1 MRARFALYST
11 RASFKRLLILVLAF
25 AGFSITPVAVRGR
38 PLGLSDS
45 GSPSHAVPAQTQG
58 NTAGDASSQDQAS
71 TPSSQSGQETLPAGT
86 IISVRIADEVDSSHG
101 KIGDLYTGS
110 IDPSVLIGNRVAIPR
125 GTEAHMR
132 MVEDKKGGHLH
143 GKAEVELE
151 LVSLVINGQKLDVE
165 SDSFTKQQGAIAA
178 KAGAVAKPAAG
189 AAASAAA
196 DAVTTASPGGAVLE
210 PAIAVFHSA
219 KVKVPAGTRVPFNLN
234 EDFTF
239 TKPST
244 TPSGSL

>member
-1 MRARFALYST
+1 MRERPAWLRARAIFSALSLLTFAAT
-11 RASFKRLLILVLAF
+11 
-25 AGFSITPVAVRGR
+25 GFSFQEPDKSA
-38 PLGLSDS
+38 
-45 GSPSHAVPAQTQG
+45 SPGFERVTVPAG
-58 NTAGDASSQDQAS
+58 S
-71 TPSSQSGQETLPAGT
+71 

-110 IDPSVLIGNRVAIPR
+110 VDPSLLIGDRVAIPR
-125 GTEAHMR
+125 GTEAHLR

-165 SDSFTKQQGAIAA
+165 SNSFKKQQGALAA
-178 KAGAVAKPAAG
+178 KAEAVAKPAAG

-196 DAVTTASPGGAVLE
+196 DAATTGSPGGAVLE

-219 KVKVPAGTRVPFNLN
+219 KVKLPAGTRVPFNLTD
-234 EDFTF
+234 DFTF
-239 TKPST
+239 DKPSAS
-244 TPSGSL
+244 PSGSP

>member
-1 MRARFALYST
+1 MRERATRLGARAIFTVVALLTS
-11 RASFKRLLILVLAF
+11 AA
-25 AGFSITPVAVRGR
+25 AGFPFQEQDNDAPPAPDRVTIAA
-38 PLGLSDS
+38 
-45 GSPSHAVPAQTQG
+45 GS
-58 NTAGDASSQDQAS
+58 
-71 TPSSQSGQETLPAGT
+71 

-110 IDPSVLIGNRVAIPR
+110 VDPSVLIGDRVAIPR

-165 SDSFTKQQGAIAA
+165 SDSFKKEQGAIAA

-196 DAVTTASPGGAVLE
+196 DAATTGSPGGAVLE
-210 PAIAVFHSA
+210 PAIAVFRSA
-219 KVKVPAGTRVPFNLN
+219 KVKLPAGTRVPFNLT

-239 TKPST
+239 HKPAA
-244 TPSGSL
+244 TPSGSF